1 MPNRGPPTSL
11 TIVTVVSGKSE
22 INSFVACKLKGNN
35 KNIENA
41 IAKYEVILLMKEIKN
56 YDNVSS
62 TLVNKSPNV
71 TPSPTSH
78 FLRPEGDVLPGHPMG
93 VGEVTF
99 EFRNFTASAVETN
112 SPLLG
117 WIRLDADLNEILA
130 TSKLCRGRTKSPRI
144 SRVHCVYAVE
154 LYYELIMIVR
164 YNVGITHSVDYL
176 GNILEFELSRNI
188 VRWFCIGCGVMV
200 SFIYG
205 VVYLTEMC
213 TLRDHLTDMC
223 KGTVR
228 GRPTRE
234 RKDA

>member
-1 MPNRGPPTSL
+1 MPSRGPPTSL

-22 INSFVACKLKGNN
+22 INSSVACKLKGNN

-99 EFRNFTASAVETN
+99 EFINFTASAVETN

-130 TSKLCRGRTKSPRI
+130 TSKVRDFLLLDLG
-144 SRVHCVYAVE
+144 SRLE
-154 LYYELIMIVR
+154 T

-213 TLRDHLTDMC
+213 ILRDHLTDMC

-228 GRPTRE
+228 GRPTRG

>member
-22 INSFVACKLKGNN
+22 INSSVACKLKGNN

-78 FLRPEGDVLPGHPMG
+78 FLRLEGDVLPGHPMG

-117 WIRLDADLNEILA
+117 WIRLDVDLNEILA
-130 TSKLCRGRTKSPRI
+130 TSKM
-144 SRVHCVYAVE
+144 V
-154 LYYELIMIVR
+154 LYRLW
-164 YNVGITHSVDYL
+164 
-176 GNILEFELSRNI
+176 GN
-188 VRWFCIGCGVMV
+188 G
-200 SFIYG
+200 
-205 VVYLTEMC
+205 
-213 TLRDHLTDMC
+213 

-228 GRPTRE
+228 GRPTRG

>member
-11 TIVTVVSGKSE
+11 TIVTIVSGKSE
-22 INSFVACKLKGNN
+22 INSSVACKLKGNN

-41 IAKYEVILLMKEIKN
+41 MAKYEVILLMKEIKN

-78 FLRPEGDVLPGHPMG
+78 FLRPEGDVLPGHKMG

-117 WIRLDADLNEILA
+117 WIRLDVDLNEILA
-130 TSKLCRGRTKSPRI
+130 TSKVRDFLLLDLGS
-144 SRVHCVYAVE
+144 
-154 LYYELIMIVR
+154 R
-164 YNVGITHSVDYL
+164 YNVDITHSVDYL
-176 GNILEFELSRNI
+176 GNILQFELSRNI
-188 VRWFCIGCGVMV
+188 V

-228 GRPTRE
+228 GRPTRG